1 MLGVTNRLMGGPMNV
16 RAGGQSS
23 GMGEGW
29 GEYVACTI
37 NQSVVVGAWVVG

>member
-16 RAGGQSS
+16 RGG
-23 GMGEGW
+23 GEGW

-37 NQSVVVGAWVVG
+37 NQSVVVGAWIVG